1 MWPETRIPNGLRP
14 YGSREPSSHEVQIGL
29 RAGDEQAMGV
39 LLKTAV
45 ADLGEVEHAF
55 DDPEGVLNPT
65 TNVGLHAILGALHL
79 VYDPL
84 VPIAAVG

>member
-1 MWPETRIPNGLRP
+1 
-14 YGSREPSSHEVQIGL
+14 
-29 RAGDEQAMGV
+29 MGV

-79 VYDPL
+79 VYGPL